1 MTTLGDAKKKAL
13 SKLIESKIVD
23 ENYELLSLFSYSLG
37 KSEIDILSEG
47 QIILNKNQLMIIE
60 NNINRRILGEPLS
73 YITNKKIFYNEEFY
87 INNKVLVPRFE
98 TEELIDI
105 FIKSINKEKVSNKR
119 LLDIGTGSGVISII
133 IEKEIPGLEIFAI
146 DKSQE
151 ALSVA
156 KTNIKNKKS
165 NIKLKLEDIKN
176 SKLSNIDF
184 VLSNPPY
191 IKTQLIEK
199 LSEEVKKEP
208 KIALDG
214 GKYGINVIKEIFN
227 WEKNINKNKASI
239 ILIEIDESIKNKVK
253 ELSEKFYP
261 NMKIKFITDLNK
273 NIRFLLVTDF

>member
-37 KSEIDILSEG
+37 KSEIDILTEG
-47 QIILNKNQLMIIE
+47 QIKLNKNQLMIIE

-105 FIKSINKEKVSNKR
+105 FIKSIDKEKVSNKR

-151 ALSVA
+151 ALNVA

-261 NMKIKFITDLNK
+261 HMKIKFIADLNK
-273 NIRFLLVTDF
+273 NTRFLSVTNF

>member
-37 KSEIDILSEG
+37 KSEIDILTEG

-273 NIRFLLVTDF
+273 NIRFLSVTDF

>member
-105 FIKSINKEKVSNKR
+105 FIKSIDKEKVSNKR

-151 ALSVA
+151 ALNVA

-261 NMKIKFITDLNK
+261 HMKIKFIADLNK
-273 NIRFLLVTDF
+273 NTRFLSVTNF

>member
-37 KSEIDILSEG
+37 KSEIDILTEG
-47 QIILNKNQLMIIE
+47 QIKLNKNQLMIIE

-151 ALSVA
+151 ALNVA

>member
-23 ENYELLSLFSYSLG
+23 ANYELLSLLSYSLR
-37 KSEIDILSEG
+37 KSEIDIVTEDQL
-47 QIILNKNQLMIIE
+47 ILNENQLIIIE
-60 NNINRRILGEPLS
+60 TNINRRISGEPLS
-73 YITNKKIFYNEEFY
+73 YITTKKIFYNEEFY

-105 FIKSINKEKVSNKR
+105 FIKSIDKYKVSKKR
-119 LLDIGTGSGVISII
+119 LLDIGTGSGVIPII

-146 DKSQE
+146 DISQE
-151 ALSVA
+151 AFEVA
-156 KTNIKNKKS
+156 KTNIKDKKS
-165 NIKLKLEDIKN
+165 KIKLTLEDIKN
-176 SKLSNIDF
+176 TKLSNIDF

-191 IKTQLIEK
+191 IKTQLIEN
-199 LSEEVKKEP
+199 LSEEVKQEP

-239 ILIEIDESIKNKVK
+239 ILIEIDESIKSKVK
-253 ELSEKFYP
+253 ELSEQFYP
-261 NMKIKFITDLNK
+261 QMKINFILDLNK
-273 NIRFLLVTDF
+273 NIRFLSVTDF

>member
-23 ENYELLSLFSYSLG
+23 ANYELLSLLSYSLR
-37 KSEIDILSEG
+37 KSEIDIVTEDQL
-47 QIILNKNQLMIIE
+47 ILNENQLIIIE
-60 NNINRRILGEPLS
+60 TNINRRISGEPLS
-73 YITNKKIFYNEEFY
+73 YITTKKIFYNEEFY

-105 FIKSINKEKVSNKR
+105 FIKSIDKYKVSNKR
-119 LLDIGTGSGVISII
+119 LLDIGTGSGVIPII

-146 DKSQE
+146 DISQE
-151 ALSVA
+151 AFEVA

-165 NIKLKLEDIKN
+165 KIKLTLEDIKN
-176 SKLSNIDF
+176 TKLSNIDF

-191 IKTQLIEK
+191 IKTQLIEN
-199 LSEEVKKEP
+199 LSEEVKQEP

-239 ILIEIDESIKNKVK
+239 ILIEIDESIKSKVK
-253 ELSEKFYP
+253 ELSEQFYP
-261 NMKIKFITDLNK
+261 QMKINFILDLNK
-273 NIRFLLVTDF
+273 NIRFLSVTDF

>member
-105 FIKSINKEKVSNKR
+105 FIKSIDKEKVSNKR

-151 ALSVA
+151 ALNVA

-199 LSEEVKKEP
+199 LSEEVKNEP

-261 NMKIKFITDLNK
+261 HMKIKFIADLNK
-273 NIRFLLVTDF
+273 NTRFLSVTNF

>member
-37 KSEIDILSEG
+37 KSEIDILTEG
-47 QIILNKNQLMIIE
+47 QIKLNKNQLMIIE

>member
-261 NMKIKFITDLNK
+261 HMKIKFIADLNK
-273 NIRFLLVTDF
+273 NTRFLSVTNF

>member
-23 ENYELLSLFSYSLG
+23 ANYELLSLLSYSLR
-37 KSEIDILSEG
+37 KSEIDIVTEDQL
-47 QIILNKNQLMIIE
+47 ILNENQLIIIE
-60 NNINRRILGEPLS
+60 TNINRRISGEPLS
-73 YITNKKIFYNEEFY
+73 YITTKKIFYNEEFY

-105 FIKSINKEKVSNKR
+105 FIKSIDKYKVSNKR
-119 LLDIGTGSGVISII
+119 LLDIGTGSGVIPII

-146 DKSQE
+146 DISQE
-151 ALSVA
+151 AFEVA
-156 KTNIKNKKS
+156 KTNIKDKKS
-165 NIKLKLEDIKN
+165 KIKLTLEDIKN
-176 SKLSNIDF
+176 TKLSNIDF

-191 IKTQLIEK
+191 IKTQLIEN
-199 LSEEVKKEP
+199 LSEEVKQEP

-239 ILIEIDESIKNKVK
+239 ILIEIDESIKSKVK
-253 ELSEKFYP
+253 ELSEQFYP
-261 NMKIKFITDLNK
+261 QMKINFILDLNK
-273 NIRFLLVTDF
+273 NIRFLSVTDF